1 MQRGGLR
8 GVGGSSTLV
17 KATEADAGVVIRFL
31 GTKGSSW
38 SLFSLLPPLHWPGL
52 TAGTPALCA
61 SLEARFFAL
70 VKKENSPVRIHK
82 VVFSAPKPTIGM
94 QIYARTSFFNYSEKS
109 CRRPASTV
117 AHAAFQDL
125 LSCGQRPRSQPPGTL
140 TSTRRPAARHSE
152 HWQPI
157 TTPAMPLRQR
167 RLHI

>member
-1 MQRGGLR
+1 MVTLLSPP
-8 GVGGSSTLV
+8 SSALTRTHCMDSCSKCEFGAAFLV
-17 KATEADAGVVIRFL
+17 SG
-31 GTKGSSW
+31 
-38 SLFSLLPPLHWPGL
+38 
-52 TAGTPALCA
+52 
-61 SLEARFFAL
+61 
-70 VKKENSPVRIHK
+70 KKENSPARIHK

-125 LSCGQRPRSQPPGTL
+125 LSCGQRPRSQPPRTL

-167 RLHI
+167 RLRI